1 MQQYPQE
8 YPLSNYFFMTLKR
21 KKTLQTYPNFA
32 CQKAKG
38 QQQRPQQKRHNQR
51 QNPGKEPIRRINS
64 ADVAEENQGQ
74 AHEKYTLVT
83 AQRHV
88 PGSHLSELF

>member
-1 MQQYPQE
+1 
-8 YPLSNYFFMTLKR
+8 MTLKR
-21 KKTLQTYPNFA
+21 KKNTPNFA

-38 QQQRPQQKRHNQR
+38 QQQRSQQKRHNQR

-74 AHEKYTLVT
+74 VHEKHTLVT

-88 PGSHLSELF
+88 QIRLESSWKSSLIAILK